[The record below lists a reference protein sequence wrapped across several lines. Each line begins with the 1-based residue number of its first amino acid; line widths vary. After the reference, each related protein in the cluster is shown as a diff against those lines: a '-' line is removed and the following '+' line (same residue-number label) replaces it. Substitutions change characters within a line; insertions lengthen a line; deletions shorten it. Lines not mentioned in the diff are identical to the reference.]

1 MVDAAR
7 TARVRRRR
15 RLGGSSTVMRRV
27 RTIKGPAGRARRGGR
42 GFTLLET
49 SLALVVIGV
58 GVLAFIDAQKAF
70 IEQNNWSSRSAT
82 GALLANEVREL
93 TRRLP
98 RFDPVLGLSMDT
110 NKNVIGWG
118 SGSEKVVV
126 RDFNCLTDFDGKI
139 FGRDGNMPGPVSA
152 AGTVVPMTDADGLTV
167 LGSDGSAKALEG
179 WAQSVTVEK
188 VDPLNYA
195 TVRAKGYSVAP
206 SGNDPGIAIDKF
218 PLRVTVVV
226 TYQGPYDTA
235 PAEVTRLIWITP

>member
-1 MVDAAR
+1 
-7 TARVRRRR
+7 
-15 RLGGSSTVMRRV
+15 MRRV
-27 RTIKGPAGRARRGGR
+27 RTIKGSGGGVLRKRR

-98 RFDPVLGLSMDT
+98 RFDPVLGLSIDT

-126 RDFNCLTDFDGKI
+126 RDFNCLTDYDGKI

-152 AGTVVPMTDADGLTV
+152 SGTVVPMTDADGIV
-167 LGSDGSAKALEG
+167 MLGSDGNPRALDG

-188 VDPLNYA
+188 VDPLNFA

-206 SGNDPGIAIDKF
+206 SGNDPGIAIDQF

-226 TYQGPYDTA
+226 TYQGPYDTQ
-235 PAEVTRLIWITP
+235 PAEVTRLVWITP

>member
-7 TARVRRRR
+7 TARVRRRGR
-15 RLGGSSTVMRRV
+15 NSAML
-27 RTIKGPAGRARRGGR
+27 RARSIVNPPARRRHSR
-42 GFTLLET
+42 GFTLSET
-49 SLALVVIGV
+49 SLALLIIGV
-58 GVLAFIDAQKAF
+58 GVLAFIDAQRAF

-93 TRRLP
+93 SRHLP
-98 RFDPVLGLSMDT
+98 KYDPVLGLASG
-110 NKNVIGWG
+110 NNNAVVGWG
-118 SGSEKVVV
+118 AGSEKIIV

-152 AGTVVPMTDADGLTV
+152 SGTFVPMSDSNGVAQLDGN
-167 LGSDGSAKALEG
+167 GDPKPLEG

-195 TVRAKGYSVAP
+195 TVRSKGYFVAP
-206 SGNDPGIAIDKF
+206 SGNDPGVAIDQF

-226 TYQGPYDTA
+226 THQGTYDTQ
-235 PAEVTRLIWITP
+235 PIEVTRLVWITP